1 MGLYYRIRG
10 QLISKYPE
18 SDGVGGWKNFMH
30 YDCDPFN
37 GGPPYVNIWEHRDG
51 RQSQEGPGFC
61 DDPDLELLLFQQQ
74 REEKK
79 RRKIRD
85 IWHRFM
91 YWPWLIVII
100 QGVLSFPTNGFWIIL
115 SFLGTLFSFGGV
127 YFVCESFPFWQNRK
141 YFLRSLLAVL
151 LGFLLIAVGKFNSL
165 SIVSFDL
172 PLFYFAGIMG
182 LLNTN
187 INNL

>member
-1 MGLYYRIRG
+1 MGLFYRIRG

-18 SDGVGGWKNFMH
+18 TDGIGGWKIIMH
-30 YDCDPFN
+30 YDCDPSN
-37 GGPPYVNIWEHRDG
+37 GGPPYFNVWKHTDG
-51 RQSQEGPGFC
+51 RESQEGPGFC

-85 IWHRFM
+85 IWHRLM

-100 QGVLSFPTNGFWIIL
+100 QGVISFPTNGFL
-115 SFLGTLFSFGGV
+115 DNFSFLGALFSFGGV
-127 YFVCESFPFWQNRK
+127 SFICESSPFGQNRK
-141 YFLRSLLAVL
+141 YFFRSLLAIL
-151 LGFLLIAVGKFNSL
+151 FGLLLIEVGKFNSL
-165 SIVSFDL
+165 SIGSFDL